1 VKRFLFEGVRL
12 RVEPDAIVVES
23 EDPLKILS
31 SAPFNGGLVFSN
43 RIVNLR
49 VPREFYRNPQ
59 EYLKE
64 KRRALGWGDAVYLM
78 TGADLTK
85 AGIVKRC
92 LAGIRVAAVVTASV
106 SNATSVTDGCAPPK
120 VGTINTVVLVD
131 RKLTDGCMVNA
142 VATATEA
149 KCKSLSSLD
158 VRSQSSGEQATGT
171 SSDAVV
177 VASAGKGKALEY
189 AGSATQLGWLVGKCV
204 EEAVR
209 KAIMSHDGLV
219 PDRALLRRLEERGIS
234 LQDLIST
241 AMELYVP
248 NPNFSEEEGRRIFRR
263 CLLEAMSDI
272 NVASLLVASLRLNED
287 GERGLIPGL
296 NSRRFRADPV
306 DLVADEIMGMSIA
319 MYIAGYNGLFEFYRF
334 DRKKPGILKRLPP
347 VLDDVIGGLL
357 AGASSRMYSEMLRRG
372 SRWARRKG

>member
-1 VKRFLFEGVRL
+1 MERLLFEGIRL
-12 RVEPDAIVVES
+12 RVGPEAIVVES
-23 EDPLKILS
+23 EIPLKVLS

-49 VPREFYRNPQ
+49 IPREFYRNPM

-64 KRRALGWGDAVYLM
+64 KRRTFGWDEAVCLM

-85 AGIVKRC
+85 AGIVEKQ

-106 SNATSVTDGCAPPK
+106 SNATSVTNGYVPPE
-120 VGTINTVVLVD
+120 VGTINTIVLVD
-131 RKLTDGCMVNA
+131 RKLADGCMVNA

-158 VRSQSSGEQATGT
+158 VRSRSSGEQATGT

-177 VASAGKGKALEY
+177 VASAGKGRELKH
-189 AGSATQLGWLVGKCV
+189 AGSATKLGWLVGECV

-209 KAIMSHDGLV
+209 KAVMSHDGLA
-219 PDRALLRRLEERGIS
+219 PDRPLLRRLEERGIS
-234 LQDLIST
+234 LQDLVST

-248 NPNFSEEEGRRIFRR
+248 NPNFSEDEGRRAFER
-263 CLLEAMSDI
+263 CLLEAMKDV
-272 NVASLLVASLRLNED
+272 NVASLLVAALRLDED
-287 GERGLIPGL
+287 GKRGLIPGL
-296 NSRRFRADPV
+296 GRRFSDDPV
-306 DLVADEIMGMSIA
+306 DLVADEIMGISIA

-347 VLDDVIGGLL
+347 VLDDAIGGLL
-357 AGASSRMYSEMLRRG
+357 AGASSKMYSEMLRSG